1 MLSSDM
7 HRLQENNLREHRQ
20 GQTRQGEDT
29 QRLEPGG
36 GYEAS
41 LGRRLFKCSPSE
53 RCASSWTRG
62 EAMLLALRCLDIKL
76 PGRETKMGYCYT
88 VGRRECGDATV
99 SRSGVE
105 DHVIS
110 WQRERGSRPLI

>member
-1 MLSSDM
+1 
-7 HRLQENNLREHRQ
+7 
-20 GQTRQGEDT
+20 
-29 QRLEPGG
+29 
-36 GYEAS
+36 
-41 LGRRLFKCSPSE
+41 
-53 RCASSWTRG
+53 
-62 EAMLLALRCLDIKL
+62 MLLALRCLDIKL